1 MLAKLCNIWQT
12 LRRAALRRCRAMPQ
26 AKLRRTVSADL
37 LADTATPL
45 PDTEPYAAALSA
57 FGKTTLREQQPTTIW
72 GSSASGG
79 AALRQE
85 VPSGALLEEA
95 LSARRR
101 TLGDTHP
108 ETLAAVGTLAH
119 QRYEAGDLPRA
130 TVLMA
135 EVVAGRRQLMG
146 PSHHD
151 TLVAVWALA
160 VLQSSVELLAEAA
173 AGLHKAV
180 GARHKHTQQ
189 AEMELEIMRRERF
202 YAGAQSEVW
211 SSDSSQT
218 NGLSQ
223 DAAAA
228 ADKPT

>member
-1 MLAKLCNIWQT
+1 
-12 LRRAALRRCRAMPQ
+12 MPQ

-72 GSSASGG
+72 GSSSPSKGG
-79 AALRQE
+79 ARRQE

-101 TLGDTHP
+101 TLGDAHP

-130 TVLMA
+130 TVLMV

-160 VLQSSVELLAEAA
+160 ALQSSVELLAEAA
-173 AGLHKAV
+173 AGLDKAV

-223 DAAAA
+223 DGAAA